1 MTTTTLVLATV
12 LIVENLVIIA
22 ADFRKFCNTE
32 TDTTQGV

>member
-22 ADFRKFCNTE
+22 ADFRKFCAKF
-32 TDTTQGV
+32 DTTQGV

>member
-22 ADFRKFCNTE
+22 ADFRAFCRKVNL
-32 TDTTQGV
+32 